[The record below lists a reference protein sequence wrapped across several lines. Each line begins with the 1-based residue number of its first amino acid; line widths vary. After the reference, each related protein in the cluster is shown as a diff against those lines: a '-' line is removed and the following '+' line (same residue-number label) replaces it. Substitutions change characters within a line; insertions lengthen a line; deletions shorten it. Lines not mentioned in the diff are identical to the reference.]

1 MLGMLSECLSRFAPQ
16 VLRGEKFSLDVFLV
30 DIATLLIPGRGQV
43 RRADGDNCC
52 PPPLP
57 LHPSGTWSGE
67 TNTSQQLTSQPHPV
81 NISLQI
87 PT

>member
-16 VLRGEKFSLDVFLV
+16 VLRGVKFSRDVFLV

-52 PPPLP
+52 PPPP
-57 LHPSGTWSGE
+57 HSTPPAPG
-67 TNTSQQLTSQPHPV
+67 QDRLTLV
-81 NISLQI
+81 NS
-87 PT
+87 